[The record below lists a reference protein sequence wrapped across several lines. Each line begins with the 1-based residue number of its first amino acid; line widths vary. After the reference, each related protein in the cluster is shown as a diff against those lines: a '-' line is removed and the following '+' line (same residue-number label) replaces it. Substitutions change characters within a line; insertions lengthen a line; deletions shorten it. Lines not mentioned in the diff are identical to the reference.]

1 MIIMVKETIKEAVTL
16 HKSLK
21 QDQMYIT
28 VDTLILPVI
37 NGKLCL
43 LLSLRRNPPYDGMPA
58 LPGRIIGRDETAEET
73 AWYLMNEML
82 PGGEPFLE
90 QLYTFTEVDRD
101 PRGRVISVA
110 YLAII
115 PQRKL
120 AKLLEEQETTLQP
133 FRIDTEEGRL
143 QMTGLDGTVLT
154 GSDLAFDH
162 GRIIETGVKRL
173 QNKIG
178 YTDIG
183 FRFLNNANAFSLS
196 ELQTVFEAVLNM
208 ELDSSNFRRS
218 ILNQYEKSGRLWQTA
233 QEERRGRGR
242 PAVLYRF
249 DL

>member
-16 HKSLK
+16 HESLE
-21 QDQMYIT
+21 QDQLYIT
-28 VDTLILPVI
+28 VDTLILTVI

-43 LLSLRRNPPYDGMPA
+43 LLSRRKNPPFEGMPA
-58 LPGRIIGRDETAEET
+58 LPGRFIGHDETAEET
-73 AWYLMNEML
+73 ACYLMNEML

-101 PRGRVISVA
+101 PRGRMISTA

-115 PQRKL
+115 PQGKL
-120 AKLLEEQETTLQP
+120 EKLLEEKETTLQP
-133 FRIDTEEGRL
+133 YRIGTEAGKL
-143 QMTGLDGTVLT
+143 QMTGKDGTVLT
-154 GSDLAFDH
+154 GQDLAFDH
-162 GRIIETGVKRL
+162 GRIIETGIKRL

-183 FRFLNNANAFSLS
+183 FRFLNNADAFSLS
-196 ELQTVFEAVLNM
+196 ELQTVFEAVLDM